1 MTRAHDLGG
10 RPAGPVP
17 EKNDAVVFHNDWH
30 AKALAL
36 NLACGA
42 LGAWNIDASRF
53 AREQLKN
60 YASLSYYEKW
70 MAGLTNLLVER
81 GVLTEAELSG
91 NAAKGLLAANA
102 LKAANVSEAMHK
114 VVPYARPDG
123 PAPQFQVGDKVRTL
137 PAPNAGH
144 CRLPAYAAGK
154 AGTVMLS
161 HGNHVFPDE
170 NARFQGENPQPLYTV
185 EFTAGALWGAAAERP
200 SDTISLDLWQPYLEP
215 L

>member
-10 RPAGPVP
+10 RPAGLVP
-17 EKNDAVVFHNDWH
+17 EKDDAVVFHNDWH

-53 AREQLKN
+53 VREQLKE

-70 MAGLTNLLVER
+70 MAGLINLLVER
-81 GVLTEAELSG
+81 GLVTEAELSG
-91 NAAKGLLAANA
+91 NASKAPLTDKA
-102 LKAANVSEAMHK
+102 LRAANVSTAMQK
-114 VVPYARPDG
+114 VLPYTRPDG
-123 PAPQFQVGDKVRTL
+123 PVPLFQIGDKVRTL

-154 AGTVMLS
+154 VGTVILS
-161 HGNHVFPDE
+161 HGNHVFPDA

-185 EFTAGALWGAAAERP
+185 EFTAGALWGAAAENP
-200 SDTISLDLWQPYLEP
+200 SDTVTLDLWHPYLEP
-215 L
+215 Q